1 MQRTPQQWSYWEKD
15 LFLDGIEVT
24 VLGAGIVGL
33 TTAIFLKR
41 LRPDWKIQVLD
52 QWTIGGGATT
62 RNAGF
67 ACFGSPTEL
76 VSDLTTQDEAAT
88 FALVKARWDG
98 LQLLKETV
106 DMQKADYV
114 PCGGYELFFS
124 EDELAW
130 AHTVD
135 QIPRFNQLA
144 HEATGVKN
152 AYQIKTP
159 AESGLPFSGLRQVV
173 YMPHE
178 ARIHPGKMH
187 QLLVAQAIN
196 MGVPVIR
203 GVEVEHI
210 HTDGQY
216 AQMTT
221 TDHGILRTRQI
232 VVATNGFTR
241 RLLPELDVQPARN
254 QVLVTEP
261 VPGLTWDGTFH
272 YQEGYVYFRRI
283 GDRILLGGMR
293 HIDKMAEMT
302 DDLSQTT
309 VIQEALEHFLFKRIL
324 SGKKVAITDRW
335 SGILGVGAQKWPILK
350 RLDNNIIVAVRMG
363 GMGVALGTG
372 LGQQAA
378 ALTIS

>member
-15 LFLDGIEVT
+15 LYLDGIEVAI
-24 VLGAGIVGL
+24 LGAGIVGL
-33 TTAIFLKR
+33 TTAIFLKQQ
-41 LRPDWKIQVLD
+41 RPSWKIQVFD

-76 VSDLTTQDEAAT
+76 VSDLATQDEAAT
-88 FALVKARWDG
+88 FALVKARWEG
-98 LQLLKETV
+98 LQLLQRTV

-114 PCGGYELFFS
+114 TCGGYEVFFPDDQS
-124 EDELAW
+124 AW
-130 AHTVD
+130 DKTVD
-135 QIPRFNQLA
+135 HLPRFNQLA
-144 HEATGVKN
+144 EEATGVKN
-152 AYQIKTP
+152 AYQILTP
-159 AESGLPFSGLRQVV
+159 AASGLPFAGLEQVV
-173 YMPHE
+173 FMPHE

-187 QLLVAQAIN
+187 QLLVTQAIRL
-196 MGVPVIR
+196 GVPVIR

-210 HTDGQY
+210 HTDGTY

-221 TDHGILRTRQI
+221 SEHGILRARQI

-241 RLLPELDVQPARN
+241 RLLPDVDVLPARN

-261 VPGLTWDGTFH
+261 IPGLTWDGTFH

-309 VIQEALEHFLFKRIL
+309 VIQEALEHFLTKRL
-324 SGKKVAITDRW
+324 LAGKNVAITDRW

-350 RLDNNIIVAVRMG
+350 RLDNNLIVAVRMG